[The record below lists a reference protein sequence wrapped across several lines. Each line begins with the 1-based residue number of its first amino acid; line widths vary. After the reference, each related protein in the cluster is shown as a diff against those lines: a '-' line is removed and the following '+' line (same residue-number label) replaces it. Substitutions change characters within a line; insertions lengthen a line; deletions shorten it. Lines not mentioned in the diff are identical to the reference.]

1 MGSRNERNK
10 KKMHDQ
16 DAGMCQLQEEIAA
29 VWAKQMTNFEYN
41 LQE

>member
-16 DAGMCQLQEEIAA
+16 DAGMCQLQEEFYDSCSMSETDD
-29 VWAKQMTNFEYN
+29 KF
-41 LQE
+41 